1 MGLRIGPYEQL
12 IYPREEAFQME
23 TCPRCQ
29 TTDQNPHNFC
39 KKCGYKF
46 SGPTF
51 GLLQCIPRKKG
62 YQWALKEQL
71 HAEVTGIK
79 RGGTGMTKEEP
90 PALLDSSD
98 LVEERKKK
106 ERREVNQTYFPFYL
120 VNLFSQKWAIF
131 SGSII
136 LSLIAA
142 IIYCSAI
149 HCNT

>member
-1 MGLRIGPYEQL
+1 MI
-12 IYPREEAFQME
+12 
-23 TCPRCQ
+23 TCPRCE
-29 TTDQNPHNFC
+29 TNDQDTSDFC

-51 GLLQCIPRKKG
+51 GLLQCIPRKRG
-62 YQWALKEQL
+62 YQWALKEKL

-90 PALLDSSD
+90 PALLDAQTSS
-98 LVEERKKK
+98 
-106 ERREVNQTYFPFYL
+106 YFPFHL